1 MQENENNNS
10 IPERIFAVG
19 EYLEAVNIALK
30 RFEVKI
36 TGEVTQIKV
45 ATSGHCYFTL
55 KDKTGENVLD
65 CIAWKYNYQI
75 CGVKLEEGLEVILK
89 GNGQLY
95 SATGRF
101 SFIADI
107 IELKGEGVLKKA
119 YEELKKKLENEGAF
133 AFEHKKALPI
143 FPQNIGVITSKKGA
157 VINDLLSNLGQFGFK
172 VKMIDSRVEGQE
184 AVKDLLGAVKQFKK
198 EKLDVLLII
207 RGGGSLESL
216 QAFNN
221 EALVRAI
228 LNFPCPIIAA
238 IGHDKDVPLLAL
250 AADFACS
257 TPTAAANTLNKT
269 WEMAPLTI
277 SQAERAVFEGFNGR
291 IIQIE
296 KEITRYSNIIESW
309 FNDFFGRYK
318 EIASE
323 LTNYVLRVEQA
334 LINKRNFL
342 NNYWEKIENDFSFA
356 FKGVIQ
362 KVYYLSQTIK
372 AHDPENNLSLGY
384 CFVRKNGKIIK
395 SKADLP
401 PEINFDLELSD
412 GIIKAKTI

>member
-1 MQENENNNS
+1 MEEENDNS

-36 TGEVTQIKV
+36 TGEVTQVKV
-45 ATSGHCYFTL
+45 ATSGHCYFTI
-55 KDKTGENVLD
+55 KDKTDENVLD

-95 SATGRF
+95 NATGRF
-101 SFIADI
+101 SFIADT

-119 YEELKKKLENEGAF
+119 YLELKKKLESEGVF
-133 AFEHKKALPI
+133 AFERKKVLPT

-184 AVKDLLGAVKQFKK
+184 AVKNLLGAVKEFKK
-198 EKLDVLLII
+198 QKIDVLLIM
-207 RGGGSLESL
+207 RGGGSLDSL

-228 LNFPCPIIAA
+228 LDFHCPIIAA

-250 AADFACS
+250 TADFACS

-277 SQAERAVFEGFNGR
+277 SQAERVVFEGLNGR

-296 KEITRYSNIIESW
+296 KEITRSSGIIESW
-309 FNDFFGRYK
+309 FNDFFDRYK

-323 LTNYVLRVEQA
+323 LKTYVLRIEQA
-334 LINKRNFL
+334 ILSRNKFL
-342 NNYWEKIENDFSFA
+342 DNCWGKIESDFSFA
-356 FKGVIQ
+356 FKEMVQ
-362 KVYYLSQTIK
+362 KLIYLSQTIK
-372 AHDPENNLSLGY
+372 AHDPENNLALGY
-384 CFVRKNGKIIK
+384 CLARKHGKIVRKT
-395 SKADLP
+395 SDLP
-401 PEINFDLELSD
+401 PNTGFDLQVSD
-412 GIIKAKTI
+412 GIIKTKTI